1 MIGKILN
8 FQSKSI
14 TGGAFIL
21 ALFSLFSRFLGL
33 VREWLLADKFGAT
46 QNLDIYF
53 TAFRI
58 PDLVYNVLVAG
69 GIVVAFLPLFSE
81 AFSKDKKRAWE
92 FTSNLLNIFLA
103 FLVLISFLL
112 FLFTPQL
119 LKLIAPGFSSIAR
132 EKCVIL
138 TRLMLLSPIFFTLSS
153 IFSGILHYF
162 NRFLVYG
169 LAPVLYNLGIIF
181 GILFLSPKFSILGV
195 GMGVVLGAFF
205 HFLIQVPSAINCGF
219 QYKGV
224 FNLKD
229 SQIKKVLYLMFP
241 RIFATTA
248 QQINLIVIT
257 AIAST
262 LTEGS
267 ISIFNFANN
276 LQLIPVGIL
285 GIPFAMAAF
294 PSFTKFQA
302 EKKNKEFLE
311 NFQSVFFKILYT
323 IVPITIFIF
332 FFRREVIGFILE
344 HGKFSGVSAQL
355 TASTLGIF
363 CFGLWALT
371 LIPLI
376 LRAFFAL
383 KDTKTPT
390 IIAVFTV
397 ILNIGLSLYFVS
409 ILGKDGQLQ
418 LFFRET
424 FRLFEI
430 KNIQVLGLPLAFSIS
445 SILQFLLLLFF
456 LWKKLKPILI
466 K

>member
-1 MIGKILN
+1 MISKILN
-8 FQSKSI
+8 YQSKSI

-21 ALFSLFSRFLGL
+21 TLFSLLSRFLGL
-33 VREWLLADKFGAT
+33 LRDWLLSDQFGAS

-58 PDLVYNVLVAG
+58 PDFIYNILVAG

-81 AFSKDKKRAWE
+81 TFSKDEKKAWR
-92 FTSNLLNIFLA
+92 FTSNLLNIFLI
-103 FLVLISFLL
+103 FLIFISF
-112 FLFTPQL
+112 FLFFFTPRIL
-119 LKLIAPGFSSIAR
+119 RLIAPGFSSIAQKR
-132 EKCVIL
+132 AITL

-169 LAPVLYNLGIIF
+169 LAPIFYNLGIIF
-181 GILFLSPKFSILGV
+181 GILFFSPTLGILGV
-195 GMGVVLGAFF
+195 AIGVILGAAL

-219 QYKGV
+219 QYERI

-229 SQIKKVLYLMFP
+229 SQIKKVFYLMFP

-248 QQINLIVIT
+248 QQINLIIIT

-276 LQLIPVGIL
+276 LQFIPIGIL

-294 PSFTKFQA
+294 PSFTKFWA
-302 EKKNKEFLE
+302 EKKNKEFLKK
-311 NFQSVFFKILYT
+311 FWTVFFEILYI
-323 IVPITIFIF
+323 IVPIIIFIF
-332 FFRREVIGFILE
+332 LFRREIIGFILE
-344 HGKFSGVSAQL
+344 HGEFSGASAQL

-376 LRAFFAL
+376 LRAFFTL

-390 IIAVFTV
+390 IIAIFTV
-397 ILNIGLSLYFVS
+397 ILNIGLSFYFVS
-409 ILGKDGQLQ
+409 VLGKDSQLQ
-418 LFFRET
+418 LLLREN
-424 FRLFEI
+424 FSLFEI

-445 SILQFLLLLFF
+445 SILQFFLLLIFF
-456 LWKKLKPILI
+456 WKKLKSIL
-466 K
+466 KE